1 MKMKTYLVTVAF
13 FTAVLLMVAVV
24 FMQERDEARQMV
36 VGVCQALEV
45 IGDTSRACLKRGES
59 NILFSPELV
68 QAGDGSRQVAVVWE
82 NLSNGDSLEYRI
94 LRNGE
99 VWQIDW
105 AREEP
110 RQIAS
115 PDSKSV
121 WQKLF
126 EETQQQAQ

>member
-1 MKMKTYLVTVAF
+1 MKTYLVIVALF
-13 FTAVLLMVAVV
+13 FAVSGGLMVMAA
-24 FMQERDEARQMV
+24 FTQERDEARQML

-45 IGDTSRACLKRGES
+45 IGDTSRARLKRGES
-59 NILFSPELV
+59 NALIYPELV
-68 QAGDGSRQVAVVWE
+68 QVGNSSSWQVAVVWK
-82 NLSNGDSLEYRI
+82 NLSDGGALEHRI

-115 PDSKSV
+115 ADSKSD

-126 EETQQQAQ
+126 EKTQ